1 VQLRASPRG
10 DEVLALQVQLIRL
23 EVFGRPLGEAGRHVA
38 PGQTNRQRGRDG
50 TRDLFLNGE
59 DVAAITIVGG
69 RPQHPVLA
77 WVDEL
82 GRDLQPLLV
91 PSYGA
96 LDHVVHVQRVGDG
109 SGGEI
114 LPLECKARSARA
126 DRQSRNSAKRG
137 DQIVRQPVGKRL
149 VVGIAARTD
158 ERKHRNRRRRWRDTR
173 VGAPRSG

>member
-1 VQLRASPRG
+1 MQLRASPRG
-10 DEVLALQVQLIRL
+10 DEILALQVQLIRL

-59 DVAAITIVGG
+59 DVAAITIVAR
-69 RPQHPVLA
+69 RPHHAIVSC
-77 WVDEL
+77 VDEL
-82 GRDLQPLLV
+82 SRYLQPLLV
-91 PSYGA
+91 SSHGA

-173 VGAPRSG
+173 VGAPRSE